1 MANLRVIKKD
11 VIFLI
16 NEVISDCCTY
26 MSIYPESNPQE
37 VEKIIADAIALGDNL
52 FEKINKHPKE
62 GAKKYF
68 KEVHTSILKD
78 VDALFERVSK
88 LDRSAKNDEK
98 KDEVKIVK
106 NVPKVAVEK
115 KAKPKAAPKA
125 ESTKETEKK
134 ETPKAAKKKEAHAEE
149 PKETTKKPTAKKP
162 AAKKPAAKKPAAKK
176 PEAKKAEKE

>member
-115 KAKPKAAPKA
+115 KAKPKAERKA
-125 ESTKETEKK
+125 ESTKEREKK
-134 ETPKAAKKKEAHAEE
+134 EGSCRGAKRDH
-149 PKETTKKPTAKKP
+149 KETYSQETCGKKTGSKKTGS
-162 AAKKPAAKKPAAKK
+162 KKG
-176 PEAKKAEKE
+176 